1 MAEKRA
7 DRESVIAKITKC
19 LYEINGIFVALLSLS
34 ITGIMCVQVFIR
46 YFLKGNLTGMEDYIY
61 FFLMWMV
68 FIGAGVAVYENT
80 HLRSDTLIVLIKNK
94 RFLNKAL
101 LAVDFI
107 EAVLY
112 FVFLYFS
119 YLYILD
125 CVAIPGKTR
134 VWKIPNLVGQ
144 ASVMYGAILIVAF
157 GVYVYVKNT
166 KLRIKAFKAYR
177 SGELDK
183 YDSPDKLEDGGAEV

>member
-1 MAEKRA
+1 MAEKKL
-7 DRESVIAKITKC
+7 DHESILSKVMKC
-19 LYEINGIFVALLSLS
+19 LYELNGIFVALLILS
-34 ITGIMCVQVFIR
+34 ITVIMCVQVFIR

-68 FIGAGVAVYENT
+68 FVGAGVAVFENT

-101 LAVDFI
+101 LIVDFI
-107 EAVLY
+107 EVVLY
-112 FVFLYFS
+112 FAFLYFS

-125 CVAIPGKTR
+125 CLAIPGKTR

-144 ASVMYGAILIVAF
+144 ASVLYGAILIAAF
-157 GVYVYVKNT
+157 GIYVYLKNT
-166 KLRIKAFKAYR
+166 KKRIRAFKAYK
-177 SGELDK
+177 SGELKK
-183 YDSPDKLEDGGAEV
+183 YDSPDKLDDGEAEA